1 VGAVSSSRL
10 VKDDVEELFDYATLR
25 RGDEATMFV
34 VTVARPLIV
43 LGSSQAR
50 DVLDSDRLG
59 DTPLRRRKGG
69 GGLVLLRPDDL
80 WIDWWIPHDDD
91 RWSHDLHVS
100 SAMAGGWWAE
110 ALRKVTS
117 EPVSVYE
124 GPLEGDLEFRVVCF
138 AGRGPGE
145 VFVADRKAV
154 GLTQWRVREGVLL
167 STVVHAQPTSDVLAY
182 LAHVPEG
189 LSDALNHQVLSSLNL
204 ERPDELVDDLASKSR
219 PSRRQSL
226 LLSI

>member
-1 VGAVSSSRL
+1 
-10 VKDDVEELFDYATLR
+10 
-25 RGDEATMFV
+25 
-34 VTVARPLIV
+34 
-43 LGSSQAR
+43 
-50 DVLDSDRLG
+50 
-59 DTPLRRRKGG
+59 
-69 GGLVLLRPDDL
+69 
-80 WIDWWIPHDDD
+80 
-91 RWSHDLHVS
+91 
-100 SAMAGGWWAE
+100 
-110 ALRKVTS
+110 
-117 EPVSVYE
+117 VSVYE